1 MKKFITLICLMVL
14 FSGCS
19 QYTVKEDI
27 NISPYKDKAAEN
39 DNLLIIHQSRLAIP
53 DGWKFVAPDTKPVK
67 TANFD
72 SAVFFQFNDRVNN
85 CFGKF
90 EYTTFKNFSGNL
102 SGMELAKLYAEKI
115 LTDITDKVIHKTF
128 INGKEAYIIV
138 GKHAKKNWDFMTALI
153 PEGHSFNEIRI
164 LSDPGYLTMR
174 PEIAYRIFASYEYA
188 SAGVNER
195 TVKDVIKFR
204 CSDDKWFWTSDWHAQ
219 GLNGFM
225 ITDSS
230 KYETPV
236 EYVGVSRS
244 ESINISNIKTL
255 LDSFN
260 EEIIVPE
267 FSTTLTI
274 GDGTNLPV
282 KAVVSKNRKDL
293 ISVYYL
299 YKKGRTTHIIMV
311 CYKVGATSCK
321 PEKIHEEW
329 QDAKDALS
337 YFFL

>member
-1 MKKFITLICLMVL
+1 MKKFITLICLMIL

-19 QYTVKEDI
+19 QYQVKEDI
-27 NISPYKDKAAEN
+27 NLSTYKDDSAEN

-102 SGMELAKLYAEKI
+102 SGFELAKTYAENV
-115 LTDITDKVIHKTF
+115 LTDIKDKVIHKTF

-138 GKHAKKNWDFMTALI
+138 GTHKQKNWDFMTAII

-164 LSDPGYLTMR
+164 LSDPGYLKMK

-188 SAGVNER
+188 NSGMNER
-195 TVKDVIKFR
+195 SVKNAIRFR
-204 CSDDKWFWTSDWHAQ
+204 CTDDKWFWTSDWHAQ
-219 GLNGFM
+219 GLNGYM
-225 ITDSS
+225 YTDSS

-236 EYVGVSRS
+236 EYVGVARS
-244 ESINISNIKTL
+244 ESIKISNIKTL
-255 LDSFN
+255 LDSFK

-267 FSTTLTI
+267 FSTNLTI
-274 GDGTNLPV
+274 GDGTTIPV
-282 KAVVSKNRKDL
+282 KAVVSKNNKDL
-293 ISVYYL
+293 ISIYYL
-299 YKKGRTTHIIMV
+299 YTKGRTTHIIMV
-311 CYKVGATSCK
+311 CYKEDATTIK
-321 PEKIHEEW
+321 AEKVHEEW
-329 QDAKDALS
+329 QDVKDALE
-337 YFFL
+337 YLFL